1 MLEFTTTR
9 HNPLIDPSLHVWSWE
24 IPVYLFLGGL
34 VAGMMVLAGY
44 QMLKVAAGEK
54 GGDAR
59 DAYAVQTP
67 ILAFVLIN
75 LGMGALFL
83 DLAHKLYVWRVYL
96 TFEPTSPM
104 SWGSWVLILVYGVL
118 AVSALIRL
126 DEAWPWLGRVVPQI
140 GAASRALLARPAALR
155 LLAWLNVGLG
165 VALGIYTGILLSTMV
180 ARPLWNTA
188 LLGPLFLVS
197 GLSAA
202 CALVHLL
209 TVAVPLVRP
218 APSTPLGGALSALL
232 QPLTSAPPPKAGAVS
247 LVRFDQMFL
256 ATELALIALIFVGL
270 LSTTAAHQN
279 AAALL
284 LSGPYALAFW
294 GLVVVVGIVVP
305 FALQALELRHRI
317 RHTVVPA
324 LLVLVGGFALRWILV
339 EAGQASQFL
348 PLIGMGQ

>member
-1 MLEFTTTR
+1 MLEITTTR
-9 HNPLIDPSLHVWSWE
+9 HNPLIDPRLHVWSWE

-44 QMLKVAAGEK
+44 HMLKVVKGEV
-54 GGDAR
+54 R

-75 LGMGALFL
+75 LGMLALFL

-96 TFEPTSPM
+96 TFQPLSPM
-104 SWGSWVLILVYGVL
+104 SWGSWVLILVYGVV
-118 AVSALIRL
+118 AASALIRL
-126 DEAWPWLGRVVPQI
+126 DEAWPWLGRRFPQV
-140 GAASRALLARPAALR
+140 GRASRYLLERPALMR
-155 LLAWLNVGLG
+155 LVAFLNIGFG

-180 ARPLWNTA
+180 ARPLWNSA

-209 TVAVPLVRP
+209 TVAVSMNRP
-218 APSTPLGGALSALL
+218 APPGMIGGAFAALL
-232 QPLTSAPPPKAGAVS
+232 QPLTPQPPPKANATS
-247 LVRFDQMFL
+247 LVRFDQLFL
-256 ATELALIALIFVGL
+256 ATELTLIVLLFVGL
-270 LSTTAAHQN
+270 VSATGAHQA

-284 LSGPYALAFW
+284 LGGPYTSVFW
-294 GLVVVVGIVVP
+294 GVTVALGILVP

-317 RHTVVPA
+317 PHTVLPA
-324 LLVLVGGFALRWILV
+324 LLVLVGGFSLRWVLV
-339 EAGQASQFL
+339 DAGQASQF
-348 PLIGMGQ
+348 ISMVGISQ